1 MAETIKGISIV
12 IGSDTTGLSAALSE
26 VTKKSKDIQS
36 ELRQVEKL
44 LKFDPKNTELLAQ
57 KQKLLADAV
66 QNSKSKLDS
75 LKAAQEQVNEQ
86 FRKGE
91 INEGQ
96 YRAFQREVSKAEQ
109 ELSKFEG
116 QLKETGGA
124 AKKLDVDIKGLGE
137 KLKGLGTGLSAGV
150 TAPLVAGFFAVTQG
164 TKELRGDL
172 ATLATNAK
180 IAGQDMGVLDD
191 AMTKLYAVT
200 GETDS
205 NVEGLSELLAT
216 GFRDEQLSTLLDSL
230 YGASIKFKDTMKFE
244 GIADGLQETL
254 ATGAAIGPFAELL
267 ERSGIALDGFNAGL
281 TAAIANGTE
290 EQYVLDVLAK
300 TGLAETYEAFRKN
313 NEEMVKAEEANF
325 RMQQSFAE
333 LGAALE
339 PIMTP
344 MVEGLTNLVNK
355 FTELDPVGQKVVLVI
370 AGIAAAIGPLL
381 VVVGSLMTA
390 LPALGAAF
398 TVLTGPVGLVV
409 VAITALIAIGVALYK
424 NWDEVKA
431 KLLAIWASIL
441 ETARW
446 ETFKTGFLNVWSGI
460 VNGLKGYVNGIIRM
474 VNTVIDALNT
484 IQVDIPDWV
493 PGYGGSAYGINI
505 PNVKYL
511 ATGGLV
517 TRPTLAMIGESG
529 PEAVIP
535 LDKMGP
541 SIGTINIYGSNADDV
556 WNKFMRELNR
566 RGVRI

>member
-1 MAETIKGISIV
+1 VAETIKGISIV
-12 IGSDTTGLSAALSE
+12 IGAETTGLSAALSE
-26 VTKKSKDIQS
+26 VNKKSRDIQT

-66 QNSKSKLDS
+66 GNSKDKLDS

-96 YRAFQREVSKAEQ
+96 YRAFQREVAKAEQ
-109 ELSKFEG
+109 ELSKLEG
-116 QLKETGGA
+116 QLKDTGGA
-124 AKKLDVDIKGLGE
+124 AKKLDVDLQGLGN
-137 KLKGLGTGLSAGV
+137 KLKGFGTTLSAAV
-150 TAPLVAGFFAVTQG
+150 TAPIIGGFFAVTQG

-180 IAGQDMGVLDD
+180 VAGQDMGVLDD

-290 EQYVLDVLAK
+290 EQYVLGVLAK
-300 TGLAETYEAFRKN
+300 TGLAQTYEAYRKN

-325 RMQQSFAE
+325 RMQQAFAQ
-333 LGAALE
+333 LGATLE
-339 PIMTP
+339 PLITP
-344 MVEGLTNLVNK
+344 MIEGLANLVSK
-355 FTELDPVGQKVVLVI
+355 FTEMDPAGQKVVLVI
-370 AGIAAAIGPLL
+370 AGIVAAIGPLL

-431 KLLAIWASIL
+431 QLLTIWASIL
-441 ETARW
+441 EVTRW
-446 ETFKTGFLNVWSGI
+446 EAFKTGFLNVWNGI
-460 VNGLKGYVNGIIRM
+460 VTGLKGYVNGIIRL

-493 PGYGGSAYGINI
+493 PVYGGSSFGINI
-505 PNVKYL
+505 PNVRYL
-511 ATGGLV
+511 ATGGIV
-517 TRPTLAMIGESG
+517 TRPTLAMIGEAG

-535 LDKMGP
+535 LNQMGP
-541 SIGTINIYGSNADDV
+541 SIGTINIYGSNASEI
-556 WNKFMRELNR
+556 WSKFERELNR

>member
-484 IQVDIPDWV
+484 IQVDIPSWV
-493 PGYGGSAYGINI
+493 PVYGGNTFGIDI
-505 PNVKYL
+505 ANVPYL
-511 ATGGLV
+511 ATGGIV

-535 LDKMGP
+535 LNQMGP

>member
-493 PGYGGSAYGINI
+493 PGFGGNSFGIDV
-505 PNVKYL
+505 PNVPYL
-511 ATGGLV
+511 GTGGIV

-535 LDKMGP
+535 LNQMGP